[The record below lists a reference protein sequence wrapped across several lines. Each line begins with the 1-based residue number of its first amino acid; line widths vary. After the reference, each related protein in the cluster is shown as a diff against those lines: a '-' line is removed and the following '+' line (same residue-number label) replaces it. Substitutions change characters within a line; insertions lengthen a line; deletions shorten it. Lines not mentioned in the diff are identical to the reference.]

1 MFKEIAVDPAAVAAS
16 YLQFNHIIDRF
27 GISEGRLIAAFP
39 SKWKRLVYEAAN
51 AQLKGHLDLKRIEER
66 LRKLPQT
73 ALLSRER
80 PGQGCAEDWV
90 RAAIEEHRRLPFD
103 AVVAAPNVGEP
114 GFLQPA
120 DVSIEH
126 PSFAIN
132 RQWPVKRNAVSMAD
146 CCGPLWASSDHI
158 KLVDRYFDASSR
170 RFKRPFL
177 EFMRRVKPGAT
188 VDIFRGDKTIGH
200 EQYVNGVQCA
210 LKELEPAG
218 VSLRLFVRPHEEMH
232 QRFVLGSVGGV
243 SFDIGLDDD
252 ATGDRPEDVVT
263 ILQDNIWKQAWASY
277 AGEDFL
283 IRIET

>member
-27 GISEGRLIAAFP
+27 GIPEGRLIAAFP
-39 SKWKRLVYEAAN
+39 SKWKRLVYEAAT

-66 LRKLPQT
+66 LHKLPAT
-73 ALLSRER
+73 VLLSRER
-80 PGQGCAEDWV
+80 PGQGCAENWIG
-90 RAAIEEHRRLPFD
+90 AAIEEHRRLPFD
-103 AVVAAPNVGEP
+103 AVVAATEAGEP
-114 GFLQPA
+114 GFLLPA
-120 DVSIEH
+120 DVSVEH

-132 RQWPVKRNAVSMAD
+132 RQWHVKRDAVSMAD

-158 KLVDRYFDASSR
+158 KLVDRYFDAGAR

-188 VDIFRGDKTIGH
+188 VDIFRGDQISNEH
-200 EQYVNGVQCA
+200 YVTGVQRTI
-210 LKELEPAG
+210 KELVPAG
-218 VSLRLFVRPHEEMH
+218 IALRLFVRPHEEMH
-232 QRFVLGSVGGV
+232 QRFVLSSVGGI

-263 ILQDNIWKQAWASY
+263 ILQENIWKHAWSSY
-277 AGEDFL
+277 AGEDWL
-283 IRIET
+283 ILIET